1 MPNLEILTGEVV
13 GAGHAS
19 TSGRLEDQ
27 HLFYLMARG
36 IPEAEARRLV
46 IRGFFGTLIDR
57 IGCRRWRSAS
67 RPGSSWSWHDRGS
80 SRQAGS
86 PASCALSDLP
96 DEGAIGVE
104 VDGEPVA
111 IIRAGGEVFALR
123 DVCSHAEVPLSEGE
137 IYDHTVE
144 CWLHGSCFDL
154 RTGKPTGPPA
164 TEPVATY
171 HVKIQGDDVY
181 VAP

>member
-1 MPNLEILTGEVV
+1 MTEAQL
-13 GAGHAS
+13 AG
-19 TSGRLEDQ
+19 
-27 HLFYLMARG
+27 
-36 IPEAEARRLV
+36 
-46 IRGFFGTLIDR
+46 GF
-57 IGCRRWRSAS
+57 S
-67 RPGSSWSWHDRGS
+67 RV
-80 SRQAGS
+80 
-86 PASCALSDLP
+86 CALSDLP

-111 IIRAGGEVFALR
+111 IIRTSGGEVYALR

-154 RTGKPTGPPA
+154 RTGNPTGPPA

-171 HVKIQGDDVY
+171 QVKIQGDDVY
-181 VAP
+181 VSLT